1 MKTGTQEHLS
11 RLELARCPTRS
22 LLRTQLY
29 LYLRNPI
36 SSIPDSEYLFVST
49 GASGFDSRDVNANN
63 EAKNIGIEW
72 THH

>member
-1 MKTGTQEHLS
+1 MMKTGTQEHLS

-36 SSIPDSEYLFVST
+36 SSILSTASLRPNFLIQNFSPSFVCLV
-49 GASGFDSRDVNANN
+49 GR
-63 EAKNIGIEW
+63 
-72 THH
+72 